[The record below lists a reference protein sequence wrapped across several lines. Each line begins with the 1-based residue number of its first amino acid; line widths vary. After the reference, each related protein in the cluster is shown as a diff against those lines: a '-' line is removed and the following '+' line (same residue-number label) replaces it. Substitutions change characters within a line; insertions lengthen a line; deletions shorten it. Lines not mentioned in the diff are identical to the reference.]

1 MITEP
6 VPAAPRR
13 PSMGLRFAIAFLLG
27 IVLVVSAGSG
37 ALYAYGQQYAGKVLP
52 GVRIGDTDLSGLTPD
67 AAASAIEA
75 AYGSLGAGRVIL
87 AGPEGELTI
96 GYAQIGR
103 GPDTRALLDAAL
115 AAGRQ
120 GEAVADLIG
129 APQTAIRGV
138 THGAAVT
145 HDQDRLA
152 ASVDAVAKAIDRS
165 PVNAT
170 LTIEDDLSYSTTPSR
185 AGRVVDRAALA
196 AAIDA
201 QVSRLDA
208 PAEIRL
214 DVPFTT
220 GEPFIGDEDVE
231 AAAAAAARMAVD
243 LVLTRG
249 EDSWTIPAAGIRK
262 LISFVATG
270 VGSVVPV
277 VDEAGI
283 NPLLAPIAK
292 SVNQRARS
300 ATFKLSGS
308 RVVVGRK
315 AAEGRKLD
323 TAATHDIVLDALMAR
338 QAGAPDAVLEP
349 VVNATQPNVT
359 TEEAEAIAPKMREIS
374 RWKTFFRIYVNN
386 GFGANIWIPAKRI
399 NGAVVGPGETFD
411 FWDAVG
417 TPTRAQGYQQGGAI
431 INGKT
436 EPQGALAGG
445 ICTCSTTLFN
455 AALLGGMQMGAR
467 RNHYYYI
474 DRYPLGLDATVFIS
488 GSGSR
493 QTMSF
498 TNDTK
503 YPVLIRGINTRS
515 GSSGWVTFVL
525 YSVPTDRK
533 VVISAPVVKN
543 RTTATDTRR
552 NTSSLPMG
560 TTERVEYPV
569 NGMDV
574 WRTVTVYEGGK
585 VLRSKTY
592 YSRYATITGILLVGT
607 GGPAPSPAAPPP
619 P

>member
-1 MITEP
+1 
-6 VPAAPRR
+6 
-13 PSMGLRFAIAFLLG
+13 MGLRFAIAFLLG

-87 AGPEGELTI
+87 AGPDGELTI

-103 GPDTRALLDAAL
+103 GPDTRAMLDAAL

-129 APQTAIRGV
+129 GPQTAIRGV
-138 THGAAVT
+138 TLAAAVT
-145 HDQDRLA
+145 YDQDRLA

-170 LTIEDDLSYSTTPSR
+170 LTIEDDLSYSTTPSKT
-185 AGRVVDRAALA
+185 GRVVDRAALVT
-196 AAIDA
+196 AIDA

-249 EDSWTIPAAGIRK
+249 EDSWTIPGAGIRK

-270 VGSVVPV
+270 DGSVVPV

-292 SVNQRARS
+292 SVNQTAQS
-300 ATFKLSGS
+300 ATLKLSGS

-349 VVNATQPNVT
+349 VVNATQPDVT

-417 TPTRAQGYQQGGAI
+417 TPTRAQGYRQGGAI

-455 AALLGGMQMGAR
+455 AALLGGMKMGAR

-498 TNDTK
+498 TNDTE

-543 RTTATDTRR
+543 RTTATDTRQD
-552 NTSSLPMG
+552 TSSLPMG